1 MARVLQRMKRLLT
14 LVSLLLAFF
23 GVNVAKKLP
32 TPASVLGSL
41 PGAVAPAPAP
51 PPALPAVAPPA
62 VVPPAPA
69 APPAQAGPVKHVISS
84 CATGDGYD
92 AAGHRV
98 GVYAVCVVDGMQMN
112 IGTWPN
118 HDQAMAGI
126 REFRRVHGK

>member
-1 MARVLQRMKRLLT
+1 MARLFWQVKRLLT
-14 LVSLLLAFF
+14 WGALLLAFF
-23 GVNVAKKLP
+23 GVDAAKRLP
-32 TPASVLGSL
+32 TPASILGNL
-41 PGAVAPAPAP
+41 PGVVAPAPAA

-62 VVPPAPA
+62 VVPPAPVV
-69 APPAQAGPVKHVISS
+69 PAGPVKHNISS

-98 GVYAVCVVDGMQMN
+98 GVYAVCVVDGTQMN